1 MVSHFHLKSQRELC
15 ISKDRFCSCFLSP
28 KVPSGYFLT
37 DAYLYLD
44 LLLNK
49 RLFKPKAADP
59 KENKPAV
66 TRAGLA
72 GLEGVKA
79 KKLLGGL
86 RTLWRS
92 SQVGAHDPRVVDL
105 KNYLQPSPRKIP
117 AALREAYWFEMQ
129 SIFLLGSLV
138 HFWKVGGAFFHLFWG
153 AFFETSQ
160 DAEPAEPIPT
170 ATPEASPEPEPA
182 ASSPEGSPWSMDH
195 QRCQHS
201 NGNS

>member
-117 AALREAYWFEMQ
+117 AALREAY
-129 SIFLLGSLV
+129 
-138 HFWKVGGAFFHLFWG
+138 
-153 AFFETSQ
+153 
-160 DAEPAEPIPT
+160 
-170 ATPEASPEPEPA
+170 
-182 ASSPEGSPWSMDH
+182 
-195 QRCQHS
+195 
-201 NGNS
+201 